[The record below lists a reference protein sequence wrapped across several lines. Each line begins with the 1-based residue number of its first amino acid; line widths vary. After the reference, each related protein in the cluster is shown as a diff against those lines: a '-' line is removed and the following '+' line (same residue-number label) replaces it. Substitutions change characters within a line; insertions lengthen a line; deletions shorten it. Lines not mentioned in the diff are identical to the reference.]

1 MKNVIEGNFLNLIKA
16 IYENSIVDILMYNEK
31 LSTFPLTSE
40 RWGLSTYC
48 HLNIVLEALASAS
61 RQEKEVKEIQ
71 IGKEEEKLSLL
82 AKDMIDY
89 VEN

>member
-48 HLNIVLEALASAS
+48 HLNIVLEALAQALIIDDIIFYIGNA
-61 RQEKEVKEIQ
+61 QESTHTKR
-71 IGKEEEKLSLL
+71 LYS
-82 AKDMIDY
+82 
-89 VEN
+89 